1 MSLLE
6 WRDEFRIGI
15 PEVDQEHR
23 ELIASINA
31 LHAEVGEGTTTE
43 AVAGFLGEL
52 HARIAAHFALEEK
65 VMRARRYPKYN
76 EHKRDH
82 ERLLDE
88 IREIMDTYESVRN
101 YDQAMLS
108 ATLSVWFGRHF
119 RTLDAELHSVLGGHG

>member
-31 LHAEVGEGTTTE
+31 LEADAGTTPE

-65 VMRARRYPKYN
+65 VMRARRYPKYR
-76 EHKRDH
+76 EHKDDH

-88 IREIMDTYESVRN
+88 IREIMDTYESVQN

-108 ATLSVWFGRHF
+108 STLRLWFGRHF
-119 RTLDAELHSVLGGHG
+119 RTLDAELHAALHGPG